1 MSILVTPLLTQPE
14 VPASARPS
22 HEAAVK
28 GHETRKH
35 WAAATT
41 RATSHGWYPTVKVA
55 LEFALAVLLLIA
67 ALPLVLLSALLV
79 KLTSRGPVFYSQIR
93 LGLNGKPFRIF
104 KIRTMAHNCERDSGA
119 RWATANDPRI
129 TPVGKFLRATHL
141 DELPQLWNVLRGD
154 MSLVGP
160 RPERPEFVPNLEKAI
175 PHYRDRLDVRP
186 GVTGLAQVQ
195 LPADTDIS
203 SVRRKLAY
211 DLYYIRQMN
220 FWLDLRLIVCT
231 ALHVFRVPYSMLGK
245 LFRLPG
251 QQRVESDYQER
262 VEATRLLAP
271 AVAS

>member
-1 MSILVTPLLTQPE
+1 MSILVTHLLTQPE
-14 VPASARPS
+14 VSASARPS

-28 GHETRKH
+28 VHETRKQR
-35 WAAATT
+35 AASKTRTT
-41 RATSHGWYPTVKVA
+41 HGWYPAAKVA
-55 LEFALAVLLLIA
+55 LEFAFAVLLLLA
-67 ALPLVLLSALLV
+67 ASPLILLAALLV

-93 LGLNGKPFRIF
+93 LGLNGKPFRIY
-104 KIRTMAHNCERDSGA
+104 KLRTMAHNCERESGA

-129 TPVGKFLRATHL
+129 TPAGKFLRATHL
-141 DELPQLWNVLRGD
+141 DELPQLWNVLKGE

-160 RPERPEFVPNLEKAI
+160 RPERPEFVPNLEEAI
-175 PHYRDRLDVRP
+175 PYYRDRLAVRP

-211 DLYYIRQMN
+211 DLYYIRQMG
-220 FWLDLRLIVCT
+220 FWLDLRLIVST
-231 ALHVFRVPYSMLGK
+231 ALHVFGVPYSALGA

-251 QQRVESDYQER
+251 QQRVESAYQER